1 MAYRTLCRQQSL
13 QEGEMVAFEIQGHE
27 FIVLWPEAD
36 EPRAYAGA
44 CPHQGV
50 PLRRGF
56 FNGRTLTCPLHQWV
70 FDGRDGLGQ
79 NAGCRLKSYPL
90 RVRDGMVEVDH
101 PGFSG
106 ADSHGH

>member
-13 QEGEMVAFEIQGHE
+13 LEGEMVAFEIQGHE
-27 FIVLWPEAD
+27 FIVLWPEAG
-36 EPRAYAGA
+36 EPRAYGGA

-70 FDGRDGLGQ
+70 FDGRDGLGR

-90 RVRDGMVEVDH
+90 RIREGMVEVDH
-101 PGFSG
+101 PGFIG